1 MIMDIKTELRDS
13 KLSNLPLLASQ
24 VVEGFISGIHKS
36 PYHGYSAEF
45 AEHKLYNTGE
55 STRHIDWKLY
65 GKTDKLYTKKFE
77 EETNLRCHFIL
88 DQSAS
93 MYYPEVPSP
102 SLTQLDK
109 LSFSALSIAAIMQLL
124 NKQRDAVGLSVYDE
138 ELRFQATEKGS
149 GLHYNM
155 IYNELERCINTPQKR
170 FKTNTYQFLHEI
182 AEKLKRRSLIFLF
195 TDLLQPDL
203 PRADLFEALRHL
215 KYNKHQVVLFHT
227 LDYATEVN
235 FEFDEAPKRFFDL
248 ETGAK
253 IDLHTHQIQ
262 KEYVEKMSEFIQE
275 VKLTCAKYKIR
286 YVEADIRNNFEKIL
300 STYLVEKQKLKT

>member
-1 MIMDIKTELRDS
+1 MDIKTVLRDS
-13 KLSNLPLLASQ
+13 KLTNLPLLASQ
-24 VVEGFISGIHKS
+24 VVEGFISGKHKS
-36 PYHGYSAEF
+36 PFHGYSAEF

-65 GKTDKLYTKKFE
+65 AKTDKLYTKKFE

-93 MYYPEVPSP
+93 MYYPEVKSP
-102 SLTQLDK
+102 SLANLDK

-155 IYNELERCINTPQKR
+155 IYSELEKCINTPQQSS
-170 FKTNTYQFLHEI
+170 KTNTYQFLHEI

-203 PRADLFEALRHL
+203 LRADLFEALRHL

-227 LDYATEVN
+227 LDHQTEVH
-235 FEFDEAPKRFFDL
+235 FKFDETPKRFFDL
-248 ETGAK
+248 ETGSK

-262 KEYVEKMSEFIQE
+262 KEYVEKMAEFIRE
-275 VKLTCAKYKIR
+275 VKLTCAKYRIR
-286 YVEADIRNNFEKIL
+286 YVEADIRTNFEKIL
-300 STYLVEKQKLKT
+300 STYLVEKQNLKS

>member
-1 MIMDIKTELRDS
+1 MEIKSELRES
-13 KLSNLPLLASQ
+13 KLTNLPLLASQ

-36 PYHGYSAEF
+36 PFHGYSAEF

-55 STRHIDWKLY
+55 STKHIDWKLY
-65 GKTDKLYTKKFE
+65 AKTDKLYTKTFE

-93 MYYPEVPSP
+93 MYYPEVKSP
-102 SLTQLDK
+102 SLSQLDK

-138 ELRFQATEKGS
+138 ELRFQTAEKGS
-149 GLHYNM
+149 GLHFNM
-155 IYNELERCINTPQKR
+155 IYNQLENCINVLQKSS
-170 FKTNTYQFLHEI
+170 KTNTYQFLHEI

-195 TDLLQPDL
+195 TDLLQPDK
-203 PRADLFEALRHL
+203 PRSELFEALRHL

-227 LDYATEVN
+227 LDYKTEVN
-235 FEFDEAPKRFFDL
+235 FEFDEVPKRFFDL
-248 ETGAK
+248 ESGAK

-262 KEYVEKMSEFIQE
+262 KEYKKSMLEFIQE
-275 VKLTCAKYKIR
+275 VKLSCAKYKIT
-286 YVEADIRNNFEKIL
+286 YVEADVQNKFEKIL
-300 STYLVEKQKLKT
+300 STYLVEKQKLKS

>member
-1 MIMDIKTELRDS
+1 MDLKNSLRES
-13 KLSNLPLLASQ
+13 NITNLPLLASQ

-36 PYHGYSAEF
+36 PFHGYSAEF

-93 MYYPEVPSP
+93 MYYPEVSSP
-102 SLTQLDK
+102 SISNLDK

-124 NKQRDAVGLSVYDE
+124 NRQRDALGLSIYDE

-155 IYNELERCINTPQKR
+155 IYNELEKCINTPQKSS
-170 FKTNTYQFLHEI
+170 KTNTYQFLHEI
-182 AEKLKRRSLIFLF
+182 AEKLKRRSLVFLF
-195 TDLLQPDL
+195 TDLFQADL
-203 PRADLFEALRHL
+203 SRSDLFEALRHL
-215 KYNKHQVVLFHT
+215 KYNKHQVILFHT
-227 LDYATEVN
+227 LDHKTEVN

-248 ETGAK
+248 ETGSK
-253 IDLHTHQIQ
+253 IDLHSQQIQ

-275 VKLTCAKYKIR
+275 VKLTCAKYRIR
-286 YVEADIRNNFEKIL
+286 YVEADIRKDFEKIL
-300 STYLVEKQKLKT
+300 STYLVEKQKLKS

>member
-1 MIMDIKTELRDS
+1 MNVKTVLRDS
-13 KLSNLPLLASQ
+13 KLTNLPLLASQ
-24 VVEGFISGIHKS
+24 VVEGFISGIHQS
-36 PYHGYSAEF
+36 PFHGYSAEF

-65 GKTDKLYTKKFE
+65 AKTDKLYTKKFE

-93 MYYPEVPSP
+93 MYYPEVAQP
-102 SLTQLDK
+102 SLTNLDK
-109 LSFSALSIAAIMQLL
+109 LSFSALSIAAVMQLL
-124 NKQRDAVGLSVYDE
+124 NKQRDAVGLSIYDE
-138 ELRFQATEKGS
+138 ELRFQTTEKGS

-155 IYNELERCINTPQKR
+155 IYNALENCINTPQQNL
-170 FKTNTYQFLHEI
+170 KTNTYQFLHEI
-182 AEKLKRRSLIFLF
+182 AEKLKRRSLVFLF

-227 LDYATEVN
+227 LDYKTEVQ
-235 FEFDEAPKRFFDL
+235 FEFDDAPKRFFDL
-248 ETGAK
+248 ETGSK
-253 IDLHTHQIQ
+253 IDLHTHQIK
-262 KEYVEKMSEFIQE
+262 KEYVEKMSEFIQD

-286 YVEADIRNNFEKIL
+286 YVEANIENNFEKIL
-300 STYLVEKQKLKT
+300 STYLVEKQKLKS